1 LFVRWLG
8 DGLDPKSPMA
18 RKINGVCTH
27 GTRSEK
33 KTVVCKQADVWSY
46 TETKELHIVIKVLK
60 GFEIY
65 SQSVQRKAMLY
76 THTVYLNIK
85 KIHGHFVC

>member
-1 LFVRWLG
+1 MGFAHMGPEV
-8 DGLDPKSPMA
+8 K
-18 RKINGVCTH
+18 
-27 GTRSEK
+27 K
-33 KTVVCKQADVWSY
+33 KTVVGKQADVWSY